1 MAKVNIEEQAKKY
14 LKGNNVK
21 AIHATADGFL
31 FQHKPDAVAHG
42 KTLED
47 KNVTTFKRSKD
58 VAVEKAA
65 PANEPKGFLDQS
77 VKNITE
83 ALPGKEDVAE
93 LEAYL
98 AEEKAAEKPRT
109 TAVEAIEAR
118 IAELTEDKQ

>member
-21 AIHATADGFL
+21 EIHATADGFL

-47 KNVTTFKRSKD
+47 KNVTTFKRSKE
-58 VAVEKAA
+58 VAASKEA
-65 PANEPKGFLDQS
+65 PAEPKGFLDQS
-77 VKNITE
+77 VKNISE

-118 IAELTEDKQ
+118 IAELTEEKE